1 MRVLPLQCSCC
12 TCTLNVNAAVIDP
25 LGGDKTEAFLNRLR
39 EVGRSQRDLMARHFV
54 LGYLDGI
61 RWEGFVRQFNIEK
74 HQLPRFFVLDYTKQ
88 TFYEDDE
95 VDEVDEIEQYLADIV
110 AGKVGRRLGTSCS

>member
-1 MRVLPLQCSCC
+1 
-12 TCTLNVNAAVIDP
+12 
-25 LGGDKTEAFLNRLR
+25 
-39 EVGRSQRDLMARHFV
+39 MAKHFV

-74 HQLPRFFVLDYTKQ
+74 HELPRFFVLDYTKQ

-110 AGKVGRRLGTSCS
+110 AEKVGSTARHISIYLLYTLDDDSSIEVRTRF